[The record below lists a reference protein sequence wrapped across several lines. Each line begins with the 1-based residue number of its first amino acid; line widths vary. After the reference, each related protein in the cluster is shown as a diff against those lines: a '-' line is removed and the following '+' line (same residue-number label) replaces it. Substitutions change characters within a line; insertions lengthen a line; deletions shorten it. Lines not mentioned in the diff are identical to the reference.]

1 MNEIRYLTDETVVI
15 PMATGLDPGRD
26 GNIPWEGY
34 DIVRQENKCHT
45 EERGGSSNREMI
57 PGGHQLVRNN
67 PERFEIHSE
76 ELGITIQFVRRFYTT

>member
-1 MNEIRYLTDETVVI
+1 MRRWSYQWQQ
-15 PMATGLDPGRD
+15 ALDSGRD
-26 GNIPWEGY
+26 GNISWGGY
-34 DIVRQENKCHT
+34 EIVRQENKCHT
-45 EERGGSSNREMI
+45 EERGGPSNREMI